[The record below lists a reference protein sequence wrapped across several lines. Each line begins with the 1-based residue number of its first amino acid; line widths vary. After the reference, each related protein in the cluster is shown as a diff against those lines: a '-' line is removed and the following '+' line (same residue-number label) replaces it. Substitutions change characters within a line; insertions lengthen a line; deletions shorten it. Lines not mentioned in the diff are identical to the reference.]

1 MKHDEAET
9 NSRREFL
16 KTSAVAGTG
25 AAVAALL
32 PGAAAAAV
40 DAESVP
46 APDKKKGYQQT
57 QHVLDY
63 YKTAKL

>member
-9 NSRREFL
+9 SSRREFL

-32 PGAAAAAV
+32 PGAAAAV
-40 DAESVP
+40 VEAESVP
-46 APDKKKGYQQT
+46 APAKKKGYQQT